1 MLPRVPAPGN
11 AAPYARPMAHLDS
24 ARAWRVAAGAGI
36 ASGTGFGTA
45 YTFGPFAE
53 AMAEDFGSGRGPT
66 ALVFGIT
73 LLLFFGLGVVSG
85 PLADRVGARRLV
97 IGGGAL
103 VAGGL
108 ALTSQVDAIYA
119 GYLTIGV
126 GVGGGGGMIASPMY
140 STAGGWFS
148 RHRALAMGLVASG
161 NGLGTLLLVP
171 FAESLIDAH
180 GWRSAYQ
187 RLAIVDLALFAV
199 AAALI
204 ARPPGLQAPPPAI
217 EHMRSVLRIG
227 AFRLMFAT
235 GLLFSVS
242 LFIAFAFVVDFA
254 TDEGISSD
262 RAALLVGIIGATSI
276 LDRLGITGLSHRVP
290 AVRLLQV
297 CLAAQPVAF
306 LLWLVSDGS
315 YPVLISFAV
324 TMGIAYGG
332 FVALGPEVTAVLFGV
347 VGLGGTMGL
356 QFLGAGL
363 GGLLGPTTA
372 GFLSDLSD
380 GQVVPIVFAL
390 VVAVVTVALSLRL
403 PTHRVVDVAEPTT
416 FPSSADAR

>member
-1 MLPRVPAPGN
+1 MTAP
-11 AAPYARPMAHLDS
+11 HLDS
-24 ARAWRVAAGAGI
+24 RRSWRVAVGAAV

-45 YTFGPFAE
+45 YTFGPFSE

-103 VAGGL
+103 IATGL
-108 ALTSQVDAIYA
+108 ALTSEVGSIAA
-119 GYLTIGV
+119 GYATIGV
-126 GVGGGGGMIASPMY
+126 GVGVGGGMIASPMY
-140 STAGGWFS
+140 STAGGWFD
-148 RHRALAMGLVASG
+148 RRRALAMGLVASG

-171 FAESLIDAH
+171 FAESLIDDG
-180 GWRSAYQ
+180 GWRSAYL
-187 RLAIVDLALFAV
+187 RLAVVDLVLFAI

-204 ARPPGLQAPPPAI
+204 ARPPGLDAPPPAI
-217 EHMRSVLRIG
+217 AHMRAVLRVG
-227 AFRLMFAT
+227 AFRTMFAT

-242 LFIAFAFVVDFA
+242 LFVAFAFVVDFA
-254 TDEGISSD
+254 TDEGIASD

-276 LDRLGITGLSHRVP
+276 VGRLGITALSGRL
-290 AVRLLQV
+290 ASVRLWQG

-306 LLWLVSDGS
+306 LLWLVSDGA
-315 YPVLISFAV
+315 YPVLVAFAV

-332 FVALGPEVTAVLFGV
+332 FVALSPEVVAVLFGT
-347 VGLGGTMGL
+347 VGLGGTIGL
-356 QFLGAGL
+356 TFLGAGL

-372 GFLSDLSD
+372 GFLADLSD

-390 VVAVVTVALSLRL
+390 VVALLTVALSLRL
-403 PTHRVVDVAEPTT
+403 PTGPVAEAAIP
-416 FPSSADAR
+416 PS

>member
-1 MLPRVPAPGN
+1 MVEVPAH
-11 AAPYARPMAHLDS
+11 ADS
-24 ARAWRVAAGAGI
+24 RKAWRVAAGAGI

-97 IGGGAL
+97 VVGGGL

-108 ALTSQVDAIYA
+108 ALSSQVGSIYA

-126 GVGGGGGMIASPMY
+126 GVGVGGGMIASPMY
-140 STAGGWFS
+140 STAGGWFV
-148 RHRALAMGLVASG
+148 RRRALAMGLVASG

-171 FAESLIDAH
+171 FAESLIDAN
-180 GWRSAYQ
+180 GWRSAYL
-187 RLAIVDLALFAV
+187 RLALVDLVLFAI

-204 ARPPGLQAPPPAI
+204 ARPPGLEAPPPAI
-217 EHMRSVLRIG
+217 AHMKAIMRID
-227 AFRLMFAT
+227 AFRIMFVT

-262 RAALLVGIIGATSI
+262 RAALLIGIIGATSI
-276 LDRLGITGLSHRVP
+276 VGRLGITALSGRL
-290 AVRLLQV
+290 ASVRLWQG

-306 LLWLVSDGS
+306 LLWLLSDGR
-315 YPVLISFAV
+315 YPVLLAFAV

-332 FVALGPEVTAVLFGV
+332 FVALSPEVVAVLFGT
-347 VGLGGTMGL
+347 VGLGGTIGL
-356 QFLGAGL
+356 TFLGAGL

-372 GFLSDLSD
+372 GFLADISD

-390 VVAVVTVALSLRL
+390 AASLLTVALSLRL
-403 PTHRVVDVAEPTT
+403 PTHAVAGLPR
-416 FPSSADAR
+416 SAAIDA

>member
-1 MLPRVPAPGN
+1 MLEVPAH
-11 AAPYARPMAHLDS
+11 ADTRK
-24 ARAWRVAAGAGI
+24 AWRVAAGAGI

-97 IGGGAL
+97 IVGGGL

-108 ALTSQVDAIYA
+108 ALSSQVGSIYA

-126 GVGGGGGMIASPMY
+126 GVGVGGGMIASPMY
-140 STAGGWFS
+140 STAGGWFV
-148 RHRALAMGLVASG
+148 RRRALAMGLVASG

-171 FAESLIDAH
+171 FAESLIDTH
-180 GWRSAYQ
+180 GWRSAYL
-187 RLAIVDLALFAV
+187 RLALVDLVLFAI

-204 ARPPGLQAPPPAI
+204 ARPPGLEAPPPAI
-217 EHMRSVLRIG
+217 AHMKAIMRID
-227 AFRLMFAT
+227 AFRIMFVT

-262 RAALLVGIIGATSI
+262 RAALLIGIIGATSI
-276 LDRLGITGLSHRVP
+276 VGRLGITALSGRL
-290 AVRLLQV
+290 ASVRLWQG

-306 LLWLVSDGS
+306 LLWLLSDGR
-315 YPVLISFAV
+315 YPVLVAFAV

-332 FVALGPEVTAVLFGV
+332 FVALSPEVVAVLFGT
-347 VGLGGTMGL
+347 VGLGGTIGL
-356 QFLGAGL
+356 SFLGAGL

-372 GFLSDLSD
+372 GFLADISD

-390 VVAVVTVALSLRL
+390 AASVLTVALSLRL
-403 PTHRVVDVAEPTT
+403 PTHTVAGLPSTT
-416 FPSSADAR
+416 AIDA

>member
-1 MLPRVPAPGN
+1 LTVQVPAHVDT
-11 AAPYARPMAHLDS
+11 RK
-24 ARAWRVAAGAGI
+24 AWRVAAGAGI

-97 IGGGAL
+97 VVGGGL

-108 ALTSQVDAIYA
+108 ALSSQVGSIYA

-126 GVGGGGGMIASPMY
+126 GVGVGGGMIASPMY
-140 STAGGWFS
+140 STAGGWFV
-148 RHRALAMGLVASG
+148 RRRALAMGLVASG

-171 FAESLIDAH
+171 FAESLIDAN
-180 GWRSAYQ
+180 GWRSAYL
-187 RLAIVDLALFAV
+187 RLALVDLVLFAI

-204 ARPPGLQAPPPAI
+204 ARPPGLVAPPPAI
-217 EHMRSVLRIG
+217 AHMKAIMRID
-227 AFRLMFAT
+227 AFRIMFVT

-262 RAALLVGIIGATSI
+262 RAALLIGIIGATSI
-276 LDRLGITGLSHRVP
+276 VGRLGITALSGRL
-290 AVRLLQV
+290 ASVRLWQG

-306 LLWLVSDGS
+306 LLWLLSDGR
-315 YPVLISFAV
+315 YPVLIAFAV

-332 FVALGPEVTAVLFGV
+332 FVALSPEVVAVLFGT
-347 VGLGGTMGL
+347 VGLGSTIGL
-356 QFLGAGL
+356 SFLGAGL

-372 GFLSDLSD
+372 GFLADISD

-390 VVAVVTVALSLRL
+390 TASLLTVALSLRL
-403 PTHRVVDVAEPTT
+403 PTHAVAGL
-416 FPSSADAR
+416 PSSAAIDA

>member
-126 GVGGGGGMIASPMY
+126 GVGVGGGMIASPM
-140 STAGGWFS
+140 
-148 RHRALAMGLVASG
+148 
-161 NGLGTLLLVP
+161 
-171 FAESLIDAH
+171 
-180 GWRSAYQ
+180 
-187 RLAIVDLALFAV
+187 
-199 AAALI
+199 
-204 ARPPGLQAPPPAI
+204 
-217 EHMRSVLRIG
+217 
-227 AFRLMFAT
+227 
-235 GLLFSVS
+235 
-242 LFIAFAFVVDFA
+242 
-254 TDEGISSD
+254 
-262 RAALLVGIIGATSI
+262 
-276 LDRLGITGLSHRVP
+276 
-290 AVRLLQV
+290 
-297 CLAAQPVAF
+297 
-306 LLWLVSDGS
+306 
-315 YPVLISFAV
+315 
-324 TMGIAYGG
+324 
-332 FVALGPEVTAVLFGV
+332 
-347 VGLGGTMGL
+347 
-356 QFLGAGL
+356 
-363 GGLLGPTTA
+363 
-372 GFLSDLSD
+372 
-380 GQVVPIVFAL
+380 
-390 VVAVVTVALSLRL
+390 
-403 PTHRVVDVAEPTT
+403 
-416 FPSSADAR
+416 